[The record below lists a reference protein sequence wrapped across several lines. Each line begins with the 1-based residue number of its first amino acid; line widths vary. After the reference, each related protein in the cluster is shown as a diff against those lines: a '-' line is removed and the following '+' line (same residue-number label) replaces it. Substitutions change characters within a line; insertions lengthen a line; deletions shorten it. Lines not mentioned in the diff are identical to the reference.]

1 MKMVLNY
8 PVSLSVIRKLKA
20 GDVVHYNGKIVVVE
34 KSLIDTIL
42 NYEKSEGIK
51 LYDLTGEIVVF
62 GFFEKNRLVYQEVDP
77 DSLST
82 AFVLG
87 VVGVVVEKNPPLE
100 DVIVKFARV
109 VFKPEE
115 ELKGKRNLVFK
126 TPDGR
131 KVEELEVTNLIL
143 RVLQDASGKS
153 LP

>member
-1 MKMVLNY
+1 LKMVLNY

>member
-8 PVSLSVIRKLKA
+8 PVSLGVIRKLKA
-20 GDVVHYNGKIVVVE
+20 GDVVHYNGKIVIVE

-51 LYDLTGEIVVF
+51 LYDLTGEIVAF
-62 GFFEKNRLVYQEVDP
+62 GFFEKNKLVYQEVDP
-77 DSLST
+77 DSLTT

-87 VVGVVVEKNPPLE
+87 VVGVVVEKNVPFE
-100 DVIVKFARV
+100 DAIVRFARV
-109 VFKPEE
+109 VFRPEE
-115 ELKGKRNLVFK
+115 EFKGKRNLVFK

-131 KVEELEVTNLIL
+131 KIEELEVTNFVL

-153 LP
+153 SP